1 MPRVFL
7 HIDVLSWLRGASRG
21 EPRQRGKC
29 LDHLRQL
36 LATGETPFKLTA
48 QGPNKGWRRSQ
59 LFGNRFYLWWAPC
72 GTMRQ
77 IVERMASSRANL
89 LTCDPGDAFVRTIT
103 YHDKTDIPVM
113 PDAHRPELWT
123 ELTPALFDELGASN
137 NRPTRSGPRTGRGRF
152 GAGESSGLALDVR
165 AARKQRKLARRA
177 ARAGL
182 PLAPASGQVLLEQPR
197 CACGEVAVKKLIGAE
212 AGPYTHCDKC
222 FVERERAV
230 ELRAIPNEIQI
241 AEPAHKSSVLTTQ
254 VPAEVQQAL
263 LDLYGSKLSQKE
275 AARRIGISQPTFN
288 QWVSGRR
295 GISKR
300 YWPKILNAA
309 ATLRPQ
315 SPPPGSRKRH
325 QKADKPVMPSEV
337 QDALLDLLTSKVVAR
352 AEIAR
357 RIGVSSQ
364 TLAQWVNGGAVA
376 EFYWPLIVIVANK
389 VRAEQ
394 READEFARALG
405 VLGERHGAENL
416 PKLIGVRRETLADY
430 YKYGVLP
437 ARAKV
442 LKAIELAK

>member
-21 EPRQRGKC
+21 EPRQRAKC
-29 LDHLRQL
+29 LEHLRQL
-36 LATGETPFKLTA
+36 AASGETPFKTTE
-48 QGPNKGWRRSQ
+48 GNNRGWRRSQ

-72 GTMRQ
+72 GAMRQ
-77 IVERMASSRANL
+77 IAERVRPHSGDKLA
-89 LTCDPGDAFVRTIT
+89 CDALDAYVRTVT
-103 YHDKTDIPVM
+103 YHDDTKTPIL
-113 PDAHRPELWT
+113 PDAHRPELWS
-123 ELTPALFDELGASN
+123 ELTAELFEQISAPVNQPG
-137 NRPTRSGPRTGRGRF
+137 RSGPRVGRGRVQ
-152 GAGESSGLALDVR
+152 AGDEEIDLAAIR
-165 AARKQRKLARRA
+165 AARENLRPRRKLQQIISQTRRSIERLSALGGAQPAPVPPPPAIELPGAPESAPAPPEPEPPTDLTSPADAVPTERRA
-177 ARAGL
+177 
-182 PLAPASGQVLLEQPR
+182 GQKSANTES
-197 CACGEVAVKKLIGAE
+197 
-212 AGPYTHCDKC
+212 
-222 FVERERAV
+222 
-230 ELRAIPNEIQI
+230 
-241 AEPAHKSSVLTTQ
+241 EPA
-254 VPAEVQQAL
+254 PAEVQQAL

-295 GISKR
+295 GVGKR

-315 SPPPGSRKRH
+315 SPPPGSRKRR
-325 QKADKPVMPSEV
+325 QKADKRVMPNDV

-364 TLAQWVNGGAVA
+364 TLAQWVDGGAVA

-416 PKLIGVRRETLADY
+416 PKLIGVRQETLADY

-442 LKAIELAK
+442 LRAIELAK